1 MNSIKSG
8 YYSQVFLC
16 SVLLF
21 VALPLFGQSTST
33 GTVVGQVTDATD
45 APVAGAR
52 VSLIDHTTGTTKE
65 TTTNDAG
72 RYVFVH
78 VNSGRYDI
86 KVETTGIAAARFAK
100 LEVSPP
106 PQSTGS

>member
-21 VALPLFGQSTST
+21 VTPPLFGQSTST

-52 VSLIDHTTGTTKE
+52 VSLTDHTTGTTKG

-72 RYVFVH
+72 RYVFVD
-78 VNSGRYDI
+78 GDPGKYDI
-86 KVETTGIAAARFAK
+86 EVVKTGIALAK
-100 LEVSPP
+100 YA
-106 PQSTGS
+106 